1 METAMDDVT
10 IGFII
15 LIAMALIGLVLGIY
29 SLLKGRR
36 R

>member
-1 METAMDDVT
+1 MAMDDVT

>member
-1 METAMDDVT
+1 MDDVT

>member
-1 METAMDDVT
+1 MDDVT

-15 LIAMALIGLVLGIY
+15 LIAVALISVAFGIY

-36 R
+36 K

>member
-1 METAMDDVT
+1 MDGVT

-15 LIAMALIGLVLGIY
+15 LIAIALIGLVLGIY

-36 R
+36 G

>member
-1 METAMDDVT
+1 MDGVT

-15 LIAMALIGLVLGIY
+15 LIAIALIGLVLGIY